1 MSAATD
7 YAARHEAV
15 TTQHSRI
22 FGPRPPSDFWGAMA
36 QLFRMDPSRDLDPN
50 LDVVASYLRADDV
63 FIDVGGGAGR
73 VCLPLARRCRE
84 VVIVE
89 PSQGMGAEFDAIHR
103 EAGIRNARRVQA
115 EWMDADDIVGDVVF
129 AGCVTYFV
137 RDIVPFVEKLVASA
151 RRRVMITLWSEPP
164 GCNAGPL
171 FRLAHGEPQE
181 PQPGFRELMSV
192 LWEQNILPDL
202 LVLPGVPWWE
212 NDNRENDNHVS
223 REDAT
228 ERALNGG
235 WYRHED
241 RERVFGIVEDNFDN
255 LFIRGPGGF
264 RQNWNRP
271 LRELLITWET
281 T

>member
-7 YAARHEAV
+7 YAARHDAV

-22 FGPRPPSDFWGAMA
+22 FGPQPPSDFWGAMA

-73 VCLPLARRCRE
+73 VGLPLARRCRE
-84 VVIVE
+84 VVMVE

-137 RDIVPFVEKLVASA
+137 GDIVPFLEKLVASA

-202 LVLPGVPWWE
+202 LVLPGVPRWE

-223 REDAT
+223 REDAI

-264 RQNWNRP
+264 RQNRNRP